1 MWLVLL
7 ALDAELLEFQAILE
21 NLLILGRTVV
31 QGLTN
36 RTLEFDQGILGH
48 TSLNKCCRA
57 FSFGLFS
64 AWRIGS
70 SLDVHMSTPRESS
83 SLRTENSLE

>member
-1 MWLVLL
+1 MWLMLL
-7 ALDAELLEFQAILE
+7 ALEAELLEFQAILE

-48 TSLNKCCRA
+48 TSLNKC
-57 FSFGLFS
+57 
-64 AWRIGS
+64 
-70 SLDVHMSTPRESS
+70 
-83 SLRTENSLE
+83 